1 MAYTIGVNFFNS
13 FWLKKIQGPTTD
25 LPAAPIFGILPEQV
39 RTGDWPGLPWNPFG
53 YPEFPFGGAPLPVQA
68 TLIGANGLQNFYIEE
83 TRIRGGFNNSQVALG
98 VRAYVVNTNV
108 DSLSREHSLIHSG
121 LLNTRTGFNETNV
134 FSIAEAIVTELDPL
148 DGSIQHIYAEDTNLT
163 IFQENKINKIL
174 INKNSIYSGDQ
185 GSAETTNINVFGQ
198 AVPYLGEYGI
208 SRNPESFAV
217 FGYRK
222 YFADRN
228 RAAILRLSRDGIT
241 EISGYGMKDFFRD
254 ELGKISDNY
263 ERVAFASGNIDQT
276 LQSQGDSLFVN
287 FDNSVAEKAEIGAQV
302 EVVDFNG
309 VVLNTQR
316 TIIELTSDKIVKL
329 SGVFDFGT
337 TGGGTPTSLYQS
349 ANFVTFR
356 KPKVLGAYDAYT
368 SSYTMSLQ
376 TSTRTASTA
385 DDTFETLSFDETILG
400 WTSRFTYKPDEMGS
414 LKNNFFTFIDHDLYQ
429 HYFQDASNSNRCK
442 FYGATVPADCFVQFI
457 LNPNPTIV
465 KNFNT
470 IAYEGSNGWEVESY
484 VSDLEGFDFNST
496 QVPTFNQYQD
506 QTSGVKSYIE
516 GQYDS
521 AGNVGL
527 AATVQP
533 IQRAGFSR
541 KENHYVANLI
551 NNSSTRPG
559 QVIGGI
565 KMSGVKG
572 YLMVVKM
579 KVDTSTQV
587 GGAKELFSASSGYV
601 VSSM

>member
-1 MAYTIGVNFFNS
+1 MAYTIGVNYFNS

-25 LPAAPIFGILPEQV
+25 YPAINFFGTSLVLPEIL
-39 RTGDWPGLPWNPFG
+39 RLGDWPGLPWDPFD
-53 YPEFPFGGAPLPVQA
+53 YPKFPFGGAPIPITIA
-68 TLIGANGLQNFYIEE
+68 CQNFYIEE
-83 TRIRGGFNNSQVALG
+83 TRIRGGFNNSQLALG

-148 DGSIQHIYAEDTNLT
+148 DGSIQHIYAEDTNLS
-163 IFQENKINKIL
+163 IFQENKVNKIL

-263 ERVAFASGNIDQT
+263 ERVVAGPRDINLNQQGLGDQFLIDFNGPV
-276 LQSQGDSLFVN
+276 SD
-287 FDNSVAEKAEIGAQV
+287 KAEIGAQIELIDASGNV
-302 EVVDFNG
+302 INI
-309 VVLNTQR
+309 QR
-316 TIIELTSDKIVKL
+316 TVIELITDNQVRIDA
-329 SGVFDFGT
+329 VFDFGS
-337 TGGGTPTSLYQS
+337 TGGTEPESLYKS

-356 KPKVLGAYDAYT
+356 KPKILGAYDAYA

-376 TSTRTASTA
+376 TSTRTAKP
-385 DDTFETLSFDETILG
+385 DFGFETLSFDETILG
-400 WTSRFTYKPDEMGS
+400 WTSRFSYKPDEMGS

-429 HYFQDASNSNRCK
+429 HYFQDPSNSSRCK
-442 FYGATVPADCFVQFI
+442 FYGATVPADCFVEFI

-484 VSDLEGFDFNST
+484 VSDFEGFDFNST
-496 QVPTFNQYQD
+496 QVPTFNQYRD
-506 QTSGVKSYIE
+506 KTKGVKSYIE

-521 AGNVGL
+521 AVPSNEGL
-527 AATVQP
+527 AAIIQP
-533 IQRAGFSR
+533 IQRVGFSR

-551 NNSSTRPG
+551 NNSETRPG

-587 GGAKELFSASSGYV
+587 GGPKELFSASSGYV